1 MLFFK
6 YSLSASVQPQ
16 PYEYTS
22 LKLFNSAIGLVS
34 LSLTSAMYNKLSFE
48 SVVIGKCS
56 ISAGLLD
63 DLVFA
68 EITLVV
74 FCTVNFRGVILN
86 LYVVEA
92 SSL

>member
-1 MLFFK
+1 
-6 YSLSASVQPQ
+6 
-16 PYEYTS
+16 
-22 LKLFNSAIGLVS
+22 
-34 LSLTSAMYNKLSFE
+34 MYNKLSFE